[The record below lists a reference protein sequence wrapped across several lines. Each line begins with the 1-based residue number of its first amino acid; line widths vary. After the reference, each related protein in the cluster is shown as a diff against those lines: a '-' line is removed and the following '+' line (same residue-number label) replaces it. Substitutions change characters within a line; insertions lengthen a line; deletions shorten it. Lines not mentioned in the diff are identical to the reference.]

1 MLTRSLFVFTV
12 LLAGCSRSAAPAC
25 DASFDEAA
33 VVAVLEQQREA
44 WNRADIDAFLAGYEP
59 SEQLLFTSG
68 GNIRRGFAETRD
80 KYKAR
85 YGTAAETMGT
95 LAFEILD
102 VRPLGSCKDAAIVLG
117 NWQLTDTPNAGKGV
131 FTVML
136 ERHGERW
143 EIVHDHTS
151 ASAE

>member
-1 MLTRSLFVFTV
+1 MLAAP
-12 LLAGCSRSAAPAC
+12 LLAACAPTPASAPGCAAA
-25 DASFDEAA
+25 FDEAA

-44 WNRADIDAFLAGYEP
+44 WNRADLEGFLAGYEP

-68 GNIRRGFAETRD
+68 GNIRRGFTQTRD
-80 KYKAR
+80 KYRAR

-117 NWQLTDTPNAGKGV
+117 RWQLTDTPSAGQGV
-131 FTVML
+131 FSVML

-151 ASAE
+151 AATE